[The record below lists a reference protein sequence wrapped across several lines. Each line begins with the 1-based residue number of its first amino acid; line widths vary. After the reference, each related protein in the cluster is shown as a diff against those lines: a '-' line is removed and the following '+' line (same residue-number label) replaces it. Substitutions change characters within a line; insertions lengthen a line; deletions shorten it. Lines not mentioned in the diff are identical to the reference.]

1 MQRLIGI
8 FLALVASIVAF
19 TAMASAQGLL
29 PTIWRSDQGAI
40 LKILQADPASGRF
53 TGIFISGP
61 GGPCPGVPYALSGRV
76 VGKRMVFRTT
86 RNWTSDCRATTVW
99 SGRLVGPATVS
110 TYGVTTYFAPNGRVV
125 RSSGTSVFQR
135 I

>member
-8 FLALVASIVAF
+8 CLAFFAS
-19 TAMASAQGLL
+19 TAVASAQGLL
-29 PTIWRSDQGAI
+29 PSVWKSDQGAI
-40 LKILQADPASGRF
+40 LKILAADAATGNF

-61 GGPCPGVPYALSGRV
+61 TGPCPGVPYALSGRL
-76 VGKRMVFRTT
+76 VGKRVVFSTT
-86 RNWTSDCRATTVW
+86 RNWTMDCRANTIW

-110 TYGVTTYFAPNGRVV
+110 TYGVTTYFAPGGRVV
-125 RSSGTSVFQR
+125 KSSGTSVFQR